1 MKLAKQLLLQGS
13 RGVGENDENKKDL
26 VATSNNKCS
35 KIKSLLEK
43 NFGAA
48 KQPSEASGKMYN
60 ASLIIMFI
68 FFYHK
73 QSLTD
78 GP

>member
-13 RGVGENDENKKDL
+13 RGVGENDEKKKDL

-43 NFGAA
+43 NFGAT
-48 KQPSEASGKMYN
+48 KQPSEASGKIYHH
-60 ASLIIMFI
+60 III
-68 FFYHK
+68 I
-73 QSLTD
+73 D
-78 GP
+78 

>member
-13 RGVGENDENKKDL
+13 RGVGENDDKKKDL

-43 NFGAA
+43 NFGAT
-48 KQPSEASGKMYN
+48 KQPSVASGKMYN
-60 ASLIIMFI
+60 ASLIMMFLNSFI
-68 FFYHK
+68 T
-73 QSLTD
+73 SN
-78 GP
+78 P

>member
-13 RGVGENDENKKDL
+13 RGAIENDEKKKDL

-43 NFGAA
+43 NFGAT
-48 KQPSEASGKMYN
+48 KQPSVASGKMYN
-60 ASLIIMFI
+60 ASLIMMFLNSFI
-68 FFYHK
+68 T
-73 QSLTD
+73 SN
-78 GP
+78 P